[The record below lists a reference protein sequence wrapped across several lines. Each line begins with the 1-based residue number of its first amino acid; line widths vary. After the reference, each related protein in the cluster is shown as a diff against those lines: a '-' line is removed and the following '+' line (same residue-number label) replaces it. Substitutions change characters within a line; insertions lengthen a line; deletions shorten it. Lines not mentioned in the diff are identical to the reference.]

1 MGELGGAVVVGIGAN
16 PFARLPQLAPAAL
29 GRGRDLARLLV
40 RYERPLQIVIGLALV
55 AVGIWD
61 LSVNL
66 PAFLA
71 GTG

>member
-1 MGELGGAVVVGIGAN
+1 MIRHHPPN
-16 PFARLPQLAPAAL
+16 
-29 GRGRDLARLLV
+29 
-40 RYERPLQIVIGLALV
+40 ERPLQIAIGLALV
-55 AVGIWD
+55 AVGLWD

>member
-1 MGELGGAVVVGIGAN
+1 MGELAGAVVLGIGAN

-29 GRGRDLARLLV
+29 GRGRDLARLLE

-55 AVGIWD
+55 AVGTRN